1 MPDTTVEI
9 IIAIISAIGAGGVG
23 AAIVSAFSNRKK
35 NKAEADKLTSDTLAG
50 TARELTAIST
60 EMVTSINAQL
70 KDLTKKYKE
79 LEEEVARLKLE
90 LLGRERMI
98 NELKLENKSLRAK
111 IEQLQAENVA
121 KDALINELSIKV
133 KDLEDRLD
141 KLTDGERKTDKDS
154 NLLT

>member
-1 MPDTTVEI
+1 MPEI
-9 IIAIISAIGAGGVG
+9 NVDILVAIISMIGAGGLG
-23 AAIVSAFSNRKK
+23 AAIVSAFANRKK
-35 NKAEADKLTSDTLAG
+35 SQAETAKITSDSLAG

-79 LEEEVARLKLE
+79 LEEEVARLNLE

-98 NELKLENKSLRAK
+98 NELKLENKSLK
-111 IEQLQAENVA
+111 MKVEKLQAENIA

-133 KDLEDRLD
+133 KDLEERLD
-141 KLTDGERKTDKDS
+141 KLTAGSRKIDKGSDM
-154 NLLT
+154 LT

>member
-1 MPDTTVEI
+1 MPATTVEI
-9 IIAIISAIGAGGVG
+9 VIAIISAIGAGGVG
-23 AAIVSAFSNRKK
+23 AAIVSAISNRKK
-35 NKAEADKLTSDTLAG
+35 NQAETVKLTSDTLAG
-50 TARELTAIST
+50 TARELTVIST

-70 KDLTKKYKE
+70 KDLTKKYRE
-79 LEEEVARLKLE
+79 LEEEVTRLKLE

-141 KLTDGERKTDKDS
+141 KLTDGERKIDKDS